1 MWEVFYNSKIMGFI
15 TNKDKF
21 FPDND
26 AQLNCETHYC
36 EDFVEPKVWKGLK
49 TN

>member
-15 TNKDKF
+15 PNKGKF

-26 AQLNCETHYC
+26 PQLNC
-36 EDFVEPKVWKGLK
+36 VKLIVVSILWNPKFGRV
-49 TN
+49 